1 MCKHKEELDLV
12 IWRNMKELKIIVS
25 IEIRWTQE
33 DKYQMFSLGGN

>member
-25 IEIRWTQE
+25 IEISWTQE